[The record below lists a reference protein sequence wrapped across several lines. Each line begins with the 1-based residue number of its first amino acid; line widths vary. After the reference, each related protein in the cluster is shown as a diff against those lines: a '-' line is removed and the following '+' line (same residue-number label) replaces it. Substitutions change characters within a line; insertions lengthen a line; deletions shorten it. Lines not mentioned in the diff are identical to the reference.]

1 MKRVRANRGPQ
12 AAAEA
17 ATVAVAAIDA
27 AMAAADN
34 VAAVNR
40 LDQLIILLKAVAAAT
55 AFLFHHGCARP
66 EERTT

>member
-1 MKRVRANRGPQ
+1 MKRARANRGPQ

-17 ATVAVAAIDA
+17 AMVAVVAIDA
-27 AMAAADN
+27 AMAADN

-40 LDQLIILLKAVAAAT
+40 LDLLIIFLKAAAAAT

>member
-1 MKRVRANRGPQ
+1 M
-12 AAAEA
+12 
-17 ATVAVAAIDA
+17 VAVVAIDA
-27 AMAAADN
+27 AMAADN
-34 VAAVNR
+34 AAAVNR

>member
-1 MKRVRANRGPQ
+1 M
-12 AAAEA
+12 
-17 ATVAVAAIDA
+17 VAVVAIDA
-27 AMAAADN
+27 AMAADN

-40 LDQLIILLKAVAAAT
+40 LDLLIIFLKAAAAAT